1 MAGCDPHRLVSLSCM
16 LVLMTDVIIIGGG
29 PAGLSAA
36 IYTARANRETL
47 ILDRAGGTT
56 QQVDWM
62 ENVYGFPDGI
72 SGDELVSLGEE
83 HATRFGAEIRREEVV
98 HVSREEDGT
107 FVVETAAD
115 AYETRGI
122 VVATGAS
129 YENPAIAG
137 IDDYEGRGVSY
148 CVECDGYFYRDQP
161 VAVVGA
167 ENYAAKEALMLLDYT
182 DDVRILTNGAPFE
195 VDATLA
201 DRLEGEGVEV
211 ITDPVEKVAGEQQ
224 LERVVL
230 ESGEALPVAGLFV
243 ALGAAGGTDFA
254 EALGVP
260 TEGPYLQVDPDRSTT
275 IDRIYAA
282 GDVTGG
288 NRQVAVSIGE
298 GADAAINLLEEFR
311 GTDYVDYR
319 KTTPPDGAD

>member
-1 MAGCDPHRLVSLSCM
+1 MPD
-16 LVLMTDVIIIGGG
+16 IIVVGGG

-47 ILDRAGGTT
+47 VLDSGGGTT
-56 QQVDWM
+56 REVDWM
-62 ENVYGFPDGI
+62 ENVYGFPEGV
-72 SGDELVSLGEE
+72 SGDELVSLGED
-83 HATRFGAEIRREEVV
+83 HATRFGADVRREEVV
-98 HVSREEDGT
+98 HVSRPDDGGDT
-107 FVVETAAD
+107 FVVETPENE
-115 AYETRGI
+115 YEARGLVI
-122 VVATGAS
+122 ATGAS
-129 YENPAIAG
+129 YENPAIAD

-182 DDVRILTNGAPFE
+182 DDVRVLTNGASFAA
-195 VDATLA
+195 DATLV
-201 DRLEGEGVEV
+201 DRLDAANVDVVTEDV
-211 ITDPVEKVAGEQQ
+211 DRVAGEET

-230 ESGEALPVAGLFV
+230 ESGETIDVDGLFV

-254 EALGVP
+254 ESLGIP
-260 TEGPYLQVDPDRSTT
+260 TAGPYLQVNPDQSTA

-288 NRQVAVSIGE
+288 NRQVTISIGE

-319 KTTPPDGAD
+319 KTGAPTDDAD

>member
-1 MAGCDPHRLVSLSCM
+1 
-16 LVLMTDVIIIGGG
+16 MTDVIVVGGG

-47 ILDRAGGTT
+47 VLDRGEGTT
-56 QQVDWM
+56 RQVDWM
-62 ENVYGFPDGI
+62 ENVYGYPEGI
-72 SGDELVSLGEE
+72 SGEELVSLGEE

-98 HVSREEDGT
+98 HVSRGEDDET
-107 FVVETAAD
+107 FVVETTED
-115 AYETRGI
+115 DYDTRGLVI
-122 VVATGAS
+122 ATGAA
-129 YENPAIAG
+129 YENPAIEG

-148 CVECDGYFYRDQP
+148 CVECDGYFYREQP

-182 DDVRILTNGAPFE
+182 DDVRILTNGAEFE
-195 VDATLA
+195 ADATLV
-201 DRLEGEGVEV
+201 DRLDEGGVDVVTEDV
-211 ITDPVEKVAGEQQ
+211 DRVGGEAQ

-230 ESGEALPVAGLFV
+230 ASGETLAVAGLFV

-254 EALGVP
+254 DALGIP
-260 TEGPYLQVDPDRSTT
+260 TEGPYLQVNPDQSTT

-288 NRQVAVSIGE
+288 NRQVAVSVGE
-298 GADAAINLLEEFR
+298 GADAAINLLEAFR

-319 KTTPPDGAD
+319 KTAAPDGGD